1 MGQVNR
7 TGGDRRQQSQQDINA
22 LVASRSEALSLYADL
37 ATHRPFQENKNF
49 KEELM
54 HFCEALIDYTAN
66 AHFQLYQHMA
76 ENKERR
82 KPVVKVAGRV
92 YPKIVET
99 TDRILAFNDRYG
111 ELSELTNKIEKVE
124 KDLSSI
130 GEILADR
137 IQYEDQVIEAMRGE
151 RRRL

>member
-7 TGGDRRQQSQQDINA
+7 IGGDRRKQSQQDINA
-22 LVASRSEALSLYADL
+22 LVASRSETLSLYAEL
-37 ATHRPFQENKNF
+37 ASHRPFQENNQF

-82 KPVVKVAGRV
+82 IPVIKVADRI
-92 YPKIVET
+92 YPKIAET

-111 ELSELTNKIEKVE
+111 EQGELEKILDEVE
-124 KDLSSI
+124 KDLSNI
-130 GEILADR
+130 GEVLADR

-151 RRRL
+151 RRRA